1 MRPVAIAATG
11 SASAFSV
18 DADEFVIDVIFSPLV
33 DQGAGR
39 LAQEGTCAMPSG
51 EAIPCAVSDEH
62 GGHADGVRVFAGP
75 RSDPFFLDMLALRNS
90 RKLRQLAFTDPG
102 TNTIDGLNVLS
113 IVVEA
118 NAAQFGGG
126 PLLGVVAET
135 LAAGKLPVRMERF
148 GRPELKNIIMA
159 PKIYDEINRDLE
171 IRDLY
176 NSEDAFDLGPAYL
189 GTYRARLNANLAF
202 YDSLDGTIDWPLGE
216 DGAHPLTEF
225 LLPDFMVVDVTK
237 PFSDEGCFEI
247 ERAMLADRPHATC
260 GGRSLQRR
268 RHGFALHADHRQWG
282 DAGPRRRRPGDRAR
296 VPNLPIPRAAKSDPA
311 RVAVPAGT
319 DCCVCR
325 RDRRWPKFD
334 RSPERSEMA
343 EIAVAAGGEGGA
355 RPTAQSRC
363 GISTHKSMVWHGKP
377 GGSLDRRQSGTA
389 RRAASPAWA
398 AC

>member
-1 MRPVAIAATG
+1 MADHFSGPRAVAEPTADITDLYVFPSPERPGHLVLVMNVFPFADSFSRFSDAIIYRFRLRPVAIAATG

-51 EAIPCAVSDEH
+51 EAIPFAVSDEH

-113 IVVEA
+113 IAVEA

-202 YDSLDGTIDWPLGE
+202 YDSLDGTIDRPLGE

-260 GGRSLQRR
+260 GGRSLNDDAMDSLFTLIIGNGETPVRD
-268 RHGFALHADHRQWG
+268 GADQ
-282 DAGPRRRRPGDRAR
+282 AT
-296 VPNLPIPRAAKSDPA
+296 VPASRTFPYLAPPNPIPPELQSR
-311 RVAVPAGT
+311 
-319 DCCVCR
+319 
-325 RDRRWPKFD
+325 
-334 RSPERSEMA
+334 PERIAAFVA
-343 EIAVAAGGEGGA
+343 EIAAGEA
-355 RPTAQSRC
+355 
-363 GISTHKSMVWHGKP
+363 
-377 GGSLDRRQSGTA
+377 
-389 RRAASPAWA
+389 
-398 AC
+398 